1 MLAEH
6 LLAALRMH
14 RAHDA
19 DEARH
24 LVDTIAFVSRHMTGM
39 WWHRSTLEGHVTASA
54 WVVDNA
60 REYALLL
67 HHAKLKRWLQPGGH
81 LDASDATA
89 AHGALREAIEE
100 TGLPGL
106 KMAAPELFDVDVHT
120 IGARGTEPAHLHYDL
135 RYLIISPER
144 DVNISG
150 ESLGAKWLPIDDIVA
165 GDFERS
171 ITRMALKT
179 QRQNRT

>member
-1 MLAEH
+1 MHAEH

-14 RAHDA
+14 RTHDA

-24 LVDTIAFVSRHMTGM
+24 VADTIAFILRHLTGT

-54 WVVDNA
+54 WVVDDA
-60 REYALLL
+60 REHALLL
-67 HHAKLKRWLQPGGH
+67 HHAKLNRWLQPGGH
-81 LDASDATA
+81 LDAGDATA
-89 AHGALREAIEE
+89 AHGALREALEE

-106 KMAAPELFDVDVHT
+106 AMPSPELFDVDVHA
-120 IGARGTEPAHLHYDL
+120 IAARRIEPAHLHYDL

-144 DVNISG
+144 DARISG
-150 ESLGAKWLPIDDIVA
+150 ESLGAKWLPIDTIVA
-165 GDFERS
+165 GGFESS

-179 QRQNRT
+179 KQQKRT